1 MIINIGSS
9 IATSAAISSAHTAI
23 RATHTAICQ
32 QARKNR
38 NQSSDDGQIERVTLL
53 PEERKESIIIYIP
66 LIIGFSTLLIMLA
79 SLLWI
84 AFGVLTREDI
94 HSGRVNPAAV
104 ERARLRDVAAM
115 PPDPVFLYSQKVS
128 TKILYVGSHKHVRVR
143 VRNQATGA
151 VDSIYLC
158 KKYCGLD
165 SGEPAPGS
173 IVNVTWHSYRGSDG
187 IFQRVDEAEIL
198 RMF

>member
-9 IATSAAISSAHTAI
+9 IATSAAISSAHTTI
-23 RATHTAICQ
+23 QATHTAIYQ
-32 QARKNR
+32 KSRKNQ
-38 NQSSDDGQIERVTLL
+38 NQSNDDGQIESVTLL

-115 PPDPVFLYSQKVS
+115 PPDPIFLYSQKVS

-143 VRNQATGA
+143 VRNQATGG
-151 VDSIYLC
+151 VDSVYLC

-165 SGEPAPGS
+165 LGEPAPGS
-173 IVNVTWHSYRGSDG
+173 IVNVTWHSYRGPDG
-187 IFQRVDEAEIL
+187 VFQRVDEAEIL